1 MKKYFSGFIRI
12 AKPLDYEEIKK
23 YNLVVA
29 AWDGEFGNKTNVE
42 ITVINVNDMKPK
54 FEKEKYVV
62 KEEEERVPQYPIF
75 QVNFRFCSS
84 NIFKIKRRF

>member
-1 MKKYFSGFIRI
+1 
-12 AKPLDYEEIKK
+12 
-23 YNLVVA
+23 VVA

-75 QVNFRFCSS
+75 QVNDAYMNAQIENNVKCKADNYLFIGQGNRS
-84 NIFKIKRRF
+84 RHR